1 MALSTSLVHDAS
13 TLVRDGNI
21 FIRPLSVTVAFTGA
35 LPQHLVDTK
44 IVSQFHYPFTE
55 LLTIL

>member
-13 TLVRDGNI
+13 TLIREGNI
-21 FIRPLSVTVAFTGA
+21 FIRPLSMTVTFTGA

-44 IVSQFHYPFTE
+44 IVSQSHYPVTE